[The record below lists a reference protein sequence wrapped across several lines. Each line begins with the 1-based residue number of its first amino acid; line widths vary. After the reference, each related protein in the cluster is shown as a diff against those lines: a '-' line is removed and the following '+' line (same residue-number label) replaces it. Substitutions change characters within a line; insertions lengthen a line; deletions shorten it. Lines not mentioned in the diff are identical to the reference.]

1 MSKAADIV
9 GRSRKYRFL
18 WRSGNHFQLLIDGI
32 QFYPAMIKA
41 IENAKSYVLLE
52 MYLFESGLVA
62 NRFIDALIH
71 AVERDLTICLLLDDF
86 GAQDLNKEDRA
97 RLISAGVN
105 LIYYNTMRYWK
116 LRANLY
122 RDHRKILIVDG
133 QVAFV
138 GGAGIAD
145 EFDALVHPKHFWRDT
160 LLKIEGPNVAD
171 WQDLFVENWQR
182 WCKQTLIL
190 PKPEICIDEEGQSG
204 RVSVTRSPQ
213 YTEGK
218 RSLLNQIRHARNR
231 VWITTAYFVPPWKLR
246 RALRQA
252 ARKGVDV
259 KILLPGRYTD
269 HPWVRHIGS
278 HEYGRLLRHGV
289 KIFEYQPRFSH
300 TKMALCDSWVIMG
313 SSNMDR
319 WNIHWNLEADQEI
332 DDSAFA
338 DITAMMFQTDLAN
351 SVEVN
356 YENWCQRSLPR
367 RFSEWSWRKVA
378 VLLEI
383 LSFGKI
389 SRPVINA
396 RSRSDNRN

>member
-1 MSKAADIV
+1 
-9 GRSRKYRFL
+9 
-18 WRSGNHFQLLIDGI
+18 
-32 QFYPAMIKA
+32 
-41 IENAKSYVLLE
+41 LLE
-52 MYLFESGLVA
+52 MYLFESGQVA

-71 AVERDLTICLLLDDF
+71 AVERDLTVCLLLDDF
-86 GAQDLNKEDRA
+86 GAQGLNKEDRA

-116 LRANLY
+116 LRVNLY

-145 EFDALVHPKHFWRDT
+145 RFDALMHPKRFWRDT

-182 WCKQTLIL
+182 CCKPALIL
-190 PKPEICIDEEGQSG
+190 PKPEICIAEEGQSG
-204 RVSVTRSPQ
+204 RVSITRSPQ

-231 VWITTAYFVPPWKLR
+231 VWITTAYFVPPWRLR
-246 RALRQA
+246 QALRQA

-259 KILLPGRYTD
+259 RILLPGRYTD
-269 HPWVRHIGS
+269 HSWVRHIGS

-300 TKMALCDSWVIMG
+300 TKMGLCDSWVIMG

-338 DITAMMFQTDLAN
+338 DITAMMFQADLAN

-356 YENWCQRSLPR
+356 YENWCQRSLSR
-367 RFSEWSWRKVA
+367 RFNDWFWRKVA
-378 VLLEI
+378 VLL
-383 LSFGKI
+383 
-389 SRPVINA
+389 
-396 RSRSDNRN
+396 